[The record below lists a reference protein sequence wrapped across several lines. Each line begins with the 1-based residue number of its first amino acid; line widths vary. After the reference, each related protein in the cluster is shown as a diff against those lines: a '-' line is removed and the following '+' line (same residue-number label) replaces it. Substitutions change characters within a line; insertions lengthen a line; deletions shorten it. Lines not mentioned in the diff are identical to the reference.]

1 KNSQNISLD
10 INRGLTKINDRLYQ
24 KGQKALFSTG
34 YIGRAYDNAIKHNI
48 TKTHEFIF
56 NQAGRRV
63 FVYLPSANEIKQ
75 AFGLCYGENVNFELK
90 ILVINP
96 TKGTVRIEGS

>member
-1 KNSQNISLD
+1 TMRLREGRRLVALRLDAANISGIKNSENIALD
-10 INRGLTKINDRLYQ
+10 ITSGLTKINDRLYQ

-56 NQAGRRV
+56 NQAGRRE
-63 FVYLPSANEIKQ
+63 FGYLH
-75 AFGLCYGENVNFELK
+75 
-90 ILVINP
+90 
-96 TKGTVRIEGS
+96 